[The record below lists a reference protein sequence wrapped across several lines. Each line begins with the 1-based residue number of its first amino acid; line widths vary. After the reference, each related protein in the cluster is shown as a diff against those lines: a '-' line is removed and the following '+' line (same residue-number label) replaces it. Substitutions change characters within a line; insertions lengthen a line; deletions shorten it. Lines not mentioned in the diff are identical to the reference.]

1 MQPESNIESYYY
13 LKSASR
19 LLKRYWYLF
28 AFSMAFCISI
38 AEFLNWYFQPVYEV
52 GSIILI
58 DEESAGNKP
67 DPSHEFMKSFSIFTE
82 ANDIQLEILK
92 MKSLDLVYKALE
104 SIHSEITYY
113 AVNGIKT
120 KELYTESP
128 FQVIFQKDHTQPIGL
143 KFKITPTSKNKFKI
157 QTAKSDELVNLYNY
171 KKHKSSSLSSFSMDK
186 EYSFG
191 DTIRSDFF
199 AFQITCNTVQFSYFP
214 ADTKYYFLF
223 NDLNMLA
230 YSYQKEIL
238 IDQLAKDIHAAS
250 IKLKSKNVQKGI
262 DLINALTVA
271 YLQRNV
277 DKKNFVAGNT
287 IQYLDNQLSV
297 IEDSLKLTENKLQEF
312 RSSQK
317 VMEISAKADQEF
329 KGAAELENQR
339 EALQAKTNYY
349 NYVINTL
356 DKDHDVPTLLV
367 PSSMGVDDNV
377 LTGIIQDYIKL
388 YNERNSLLQNNQ
400 AGSIYFKSL
409 TTRITNQKNTLS
421 ENIRYLINTNNL
433 LLHSTEE
440 RLRQKNAQ
448 ITVLPAIQREMVG
461 IERKY
466 KLNDNIYN
474 YMLQKKAEAEVA
486 KASNLHENDVL
497 EPVRLLQP
505 NPVFPNKMLN
515 LGIALVVGLIFP
527 FAGFGM
533 KDLMNNK
540 IRNEQE
546 VLLQT
551 RLPFIGRIYTKKGR
565 KTYAVLIDSPK
576 SAISESFRTVRTNL
590 DHYLQGKNNQVIL
603 LTSTAPEEGKSFVS
617 LNLATSLA
625 LLGRKT
631 VLVSFDIRKPGVYPA
646 LNLEC
651 QLGVSSI
658 LSGRATLEEALETT
672 AIPNLDFI
680 GSGPVLQ
687 NPSELIGSKNTEP
700 LIDALRKKYDYVLI
714 DTPPLGLVTDAYLLM
729 KYADLKVFIV
739 REKVTPRDQ
748 LSRLLRELESKKIGQ
763 FCWLINGV
771 DATDTFYGTKN
782 QYFSQD

>member
-13 LKSASR
+13 LKSATR
-19 LLKRYWYLF
+19 LLKRHWYLF
-28 AFSMAFCISI
+28 AFSVAFFIGI

-58 DEESAGNKP
+58 DDEVAGNKP
-67 DPSHEFMKSFSIFTE
+67 DPSHEFMKSFSIFTA

-104 SIHSEITYY
+104 SIHSEVTYY
-113 AVNGIKT
+113 SVNGIKT
-120 KELYTESP
+120 KELYSESP
-128 FQVIFQKDHTQPIGL
+128 FQVSFRKDHIQPVGV
-143 KFKITPTSKNKFKI
+143 KFNVTPTTANKFRI
-157 QTAKSDELVNLYNY
+157 QTAQSDEPVNIYNY
-171 KKHKSSSLSSFSMDK
+171 AKHKAGTLGSLQMNK
-186 EYSFG
+186 EFTYG
-191 DTIRSDFF
+191 DTIQSDYYS
-199 AFQITCNTVQFSYFP
+199 FQVTCSPERLGYSPVGTR
-214 ADTKYYFLF
+214 YYFLF
-223 NDLNMLA
+223 NDLNMLS
-230 YSYQKEIL
+230 YSFQKEIM
-238 IDQLAKDIHAAS
+238 IDQLAKDVHAAS

-262 DLINALTVA
+262 DLINALTIA

-317 VMEISAKADQEF
+317 VMEIGAKADQEF
-329 KGAAELENQR
+329 KGATELENQR
-339 EALQAKTNYY
+339 EELQAKTNYY

-356 DKDHDVPTLLV
+356 DKDHDLPTLLV
-367 PSSMGVDDNV
+367 PSSMGVNDNV
-377 LTGIIQDYIKL
+377 LTGVIEDYIKL
-388 YNERNSLLQNNQ
+388 YNERNSLIQNNQ
-400 AGSIYFKSL
+400 TGSVYFKSL
-409 TTRITNQKNTLS
+409 TTKINNQKNTLS

-440 RLRQKNAQ
+440 RLRKKNAQ

-486 KASNLHENDVL
+486 KASNLHENDIL

-505 NPVFPNKMLN
+505 TPVFPNKMMN
-515 LGIALVVGLIFP
+515 LGIAFVIGLLFP

-533 KDLMNNK
+533 KDFMNNT

-546 VLLQT
+546 VMAQT
-551 RLPFIGRIYTKKGR
+551 EIPFLGRIYNKKGR
-565 KTYAVLIDSPK
+565 KSHAVLLDAPK

-590 DHYLQGKNNQVIL
+590 DHFLEGKNNQVIL

-617 LNLATSLA
+617 LNLASSLA

-631 VLVSFDIRKPGVYPA
+631 VLVSFDIRKPGIYPA
-646 LNLEC
+646 LKLEC

-672 AIPNLDFI
+672 AIPHLDFI

-700 LIDALRKKYDYVLI
+700 LIAELRKRYDYVII

-729 KYADLKVFIV
+729 KHSDLKIFIV

-748 LSRLLRELESKKIGQ
+748 LSRLMKELENKKITQ

-771 DATDTFYGTKN
+771 DATDTFYGKKN